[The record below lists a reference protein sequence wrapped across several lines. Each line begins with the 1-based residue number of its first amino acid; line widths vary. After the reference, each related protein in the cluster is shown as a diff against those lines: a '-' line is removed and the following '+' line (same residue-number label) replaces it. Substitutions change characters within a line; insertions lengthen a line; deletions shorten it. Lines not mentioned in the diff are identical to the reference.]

1 MRTDAWSAARTLAQ
15 ESFMSDRPSF
25 IDLSSEMTQPSVL
38 LPPEPDD
45 AVAALEE
52 ALHIGDENTPER
64 RAALAAVA
72 RSWPAFVDGWARL
85 AAEAR
90 AQGQDVEAYAF
101 ARTGYHRALDRL
113 RGNGW
118 RGMGPVLWAH
128 EPNRS
133 ALLAFHE
140 LLRAAELIGE
150 TSEIERM
157 RKLLL
162 DSDPSDPLSVQE
174 PS

>member
-1 MRTDAWSAARTLAQ
+1 MTPEQPR
-15 ESFMSDRPSF
+15 FV
-25 IDLSSEMTQPSVL
+25 DLSTEMAAPAVL
-38 LPPEPDD
+38 LPPEPPE
-45 AVAALEE
+45 AVAALDE
-52 ALHIGDENTPER
+52 ALRIGDDGTAER
-64 RAALAAVA
+64 YAALTAVA
-72 RSWPAFVDGWARL
+72 RSWPAFVGGWARL
-85 AAEAR
+85 AETAR
-90 AQGQDVEAYAF
+90 ALHQEVEAYAF

-118 RGMGPVLWAH
+118 RGMGLVPWAH

-150 TSEIERM
+150 TPEVERM

-162 DSDPSDPLSVQE
+162 DSDPSDPLGIRE

>member
-1 MRTDAWSAARTLAQ
+1 MAQ
-15 ESFMSDRPSF
+15 ERPGF
-25 IDLSSEMTQPSVL
+25 VDLSSEMTTPSVL
-38 LPPEPDD
+38 LPAEPRD
-45 AVAALEE
+45 AVEALAE
-52 ALHIGDENTPER
+52 ALHLGEEGTPER
-64 RAALAAVA
+64 YAALRAVA
-72 RSWPAFVDGWARL
+72 RSWPAFVGGWAAL

-118 RGMGPVLWAH
+118 RGMGLVPWAH

-140 LLRAAELIGE
+140 LLRAADLIGE
-150 TSEIERM
+150 TPEAERL

-162 DSDPSDPLSVQE
+162 DSDPSDPLGVK
-174 PS
+174 PTA

>member
-1 MRTDAWSAARTLAQ
+1 MTQ
-15 ESFMSDRPSF
+15 DRPGF
-25 IDLSSEMTQPSVL
+25 VDLSSEMTPPSVL
-38 LPPEPDD
+38 LPPEPED

-52 ALHIGDENTPER
+52 ALHIGEGSSEER
-64 RAALAAVA
+64 RAALAAVV
-72 RSWPAFVDGWARL
+72 RSWPAFVAGWAHL

-90 AQGQDVEAYAF
+90 ALGQDVEAYAF

-118 RGMGPVLWAH
+118 RGTGWVLWAH

-140 LLRAAELIGE
+140 LLRAAETIGE
-150 TSEIERM
+150 TPEVERM
-157 RKLLL
+157 RTLLL
-162 DSDPSDPLSVQE
+162 DSDPSDPLAVRAD

>member
-1 MRTDAWSAARTLAQ
+1 MAQ
-15 ESFMSDRPSF
+15 DRPSF
-25 IDLSSEMTQPSVL
+25 VDLSDQMTQPSVL
-38 LPPEPDD
+38 LPPDTEQ
-45 AVAALEE
+45 AVEALDE
-52 ALHIGDENTPER
+52 ALHIGDDGSPER

-72 RSWPAFVDGWARL
+72 RSWPAFVGGWAHL
-85 AAEAR
+85 AEVAR
-90 AQGQDVEAYAF
+90 AQSQDVEAYAF

-118 RGMGPVLWAH
+118 RGMGLVPWAH

-150 TSEIERM
+150 TGEVERV
-157 RKLLL
+157 RQLLL
-162 DSDPSDPLSVQE
+162 DSDPSDPLGVAGPE
-174 PS
+174 R

>member
-1 MRTDAWSAARTLAQ
+1 MAD
-15 ESFMSDRPSF
+15 DRPSF
-25 IDLSSEMTQPSVL
+25 VDLSSQMTQPSVL

-45 AVAALEE
+45 AVQALNE
-52 ALHIGDENTPER
+52 ALRLAEAGTDER

-72 RSWPAFVDGWARL
+72 RSWPAFVGGWAHL
-85 AAEAR
+85 AESAR
-90 AQGQDVEAYAF
+90 EQGQDIEAYAF

-118 RGMGPVLWAH
+118 RGMGLVLWAH

-140 LLRAAELIGE
+140 LLRAAKSIGE
-150 TSEIERM
+150 TPEAERM

-162 DSDPSDPLSVQE
+162 DSDPSDPFGVAAQRDG
-174 PS
+174 

>member
-1 MRTDAWSAARTLAQ
+1 MAQ
-15 ESFMSDRPSF
+15 DRPGF
-25 IDLSSEMTQPSVL
+25 VDLSSAMTQPSVM
-38 LPPEPDD
+38 LPPEPDE
-45 AVAALEE
+45 AVRALEE
-52 ALHIGDENTPER
+52 AQRIGDAGTSER
-64 RAALAAVA
+64 YRALSAVV
-72 RSWPAFVDGWARL
+72 RSWPAFVGGWAAL

-90 AQGQDVEAYAF
+90 VLGREVEAYAF

-118 RGMGPVLWAH
+118 RGMGLVAWTH

-140 LLRAAELIGE
+140 LFLAADSFGE
-150 TSEIERM
+150 TPEVERM

-162 DSDPSDPLSVQE
+162 DSDPSDPLGIGE
-174 PS
+174 A

>member
-1 MRTDAWSAARTLAQ
+1 MT
-15 ESFMSDRPSF
+15 EDRPSF
-25 IDLSSEMTQPSVL
+25 VDLSSQMTQPSIL
-38 LPPEPDD
+38 LPPETEK
-45 AVAALEE
+45 AREALDE
-52 ALHIGDENTPER
+52 ALHIGDDGSPER

-72 RSWPAFVDGWARL
+72 RSWPAFVGGWAYL
-85 AAEAR
+85 AEAAR
-90 AQGQDVEAYAF
+90 AQGQEIEAYAF

-118 RGMGPVLWAH
+118 RGMGLVPWAH

-150 TSEIERM
+150 TTEVERM
-157 RKLLL
+157 RQLLL
-162 DSDPSDPLSVQE
+162 DSDPSDPLGVAASQGG
-174 PS
+174 

>member
-1 MRTDAWSAARTLAQ
+1 MAENRAG
-15 ESFMSDRPSF
+15 FV
-25 IDLSSEMTQPSVL
+25 DLSSEMTPPSVL
-38 LPPEPDD
+38 LPPEPDE
-45 AVAALEE
+45 AVKALDE
-52 ALHIGDENTPER
+52 ALRIGEGSTEGR

-72 RSWPAFVDGWARL
+72 RSWPAFVGGWAHL

-90 AQGQDVEAYAF
+90 ALGQDVVAYAF

-118 RGMGPVLWAH
+118 RGLGLVPWAH

-140 LLRAAELIGE
+140 LLRAAEAIGE
-150 TSEIERM
+150 TPEVERM
-157 RKLLL
+157 RTLLL
-162 DSDPSDPLSVQE
+162 DSDPSDPLAVR
-174 PS
+174 PDPA

>member
-1 MRTDAWSAARTLAQ
+1 MAQ
-15 ESFMSDRPSF
+15 DRPSF
-25 IDLSSEMTQPSVL
+25 VDLSSEMTPPFVMM
-38 LPPEPDD
+38 PPEPEE
-45 AVAALEE
+45 AVAALAE
-52 ALHIGDENTPER
+52 ALRIGKESTPER

-72 RSWPAFVDGWARL
+72 RSWPSFVGGWAHL

-90 AQGQDVEAYAF
+90 AQGQEVEAYAF

-118 RGMGPVLWAH
+118 RGMGLVLWAH

-140 LLRAAELIGE
+140 LLRAAEAIGE
-150 TSEIERM
+150 TPEVERM
-157 RKLLL
+157 RTLLL
-162 DSDPSDPLSVQE
+162 DSDPSDPLAVRE
-174 PS
+174 PT

>member
-1 MRTDAWSAARTLAQ
+1 MAQ
-15 ESFMSDRPSF
+15 ERPGF
-25 IDLSSEMTQPSVL
+25 VDLSSAMTQPSIL
-38 LPPEPDD
+38 LPAEPDE
-45 AVAALEE
+45 AVAALDE
-52 ALHIGDENTPER
+52 ALRIGDDESPKR
-64 RAALAAVA
+64 RAALTAVA
-72 RSWPAFVDGWARL
+72 RSWPAFVGGWAHL
-85 AAEAR
+85 AAAAR

-118 RGMGPVLWAH
+118 RGMGLVPWAH

-133 ALLAFHE
+133 ALPAFHE

-150 TSEIERM
+150 APEVERM

-162 DSDPSDPLSVQE
+162 DSDPSDPLGIR
-174 PS
+174 PTT

>member
-1 MRTDAWSAARTLAQ
+1 MAQ
-15 ESFMSDRPSF
+15 DRPSF
-25 IDLSSEMTQPSVL
+25 VDLSDQLTQPSVL
-38 LPPEPDD
+38 LPPEPDK
-45 AVAALEE
+45 AREALEE
-52 ALHIGDENTPER
+52 ALLIGEAGSPER
-64 RAALAAVA
+64 RAALTAVA
-72 RSWPAFVDGWARL
+72 RSWPAFVGGWASL
-85 AAEAR
+85 AEAAR

-118 RGMGPVLWAH
+118 RGMGLVPWAH

-150 TSEIERM
+150 TSEVERM
-157 RKLLL
+157 RQLLL
-162 DSDPSDPLSVQE
+162 DSDPSDPLGVATS
-174 PS
+174 PNA